1 MLKFI
6 LVLSTVDIWGNAR
19 KSLLFTGATYIKLS
33 SKKKKKMR
41 DVNFEAVDIY

>member
-19 KSLLFTGATYIKLS
+19 KSLLFTGATYVKLS
-33 SKKKKKMR
+33 SKKKKMR
-41 DVNFEAVDIY
+41 DVNFETADIY